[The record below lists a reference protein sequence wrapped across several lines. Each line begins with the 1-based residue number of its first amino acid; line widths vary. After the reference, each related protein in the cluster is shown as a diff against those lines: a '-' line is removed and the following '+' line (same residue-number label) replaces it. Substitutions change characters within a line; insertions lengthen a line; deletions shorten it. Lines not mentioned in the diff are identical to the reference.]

1 VEADRIAPLRGTDGR
16 ALSHRGQ
23 LTRSHLL
30 QVTRELLD
38 EATYRSLRVVDIA
51 RAART
56 SSATFYQYFAGVE
69 EAVVSL
75 AEELSN
81 RAGAQL
87 QAAAESEDPAELV
100 GCFLQLWRQHRA
112 LLAVIDLA
120 ALAGDERF
128 RALRTALLN
137 PVSETL
143 AARIDRS
150 GVDSRATAGVL
161 VSMLAHVAAHQAG
174 LREWGASE
182 EGLSEALARVV
193 RNELGREAWQP
204 E

>member
-1 VEADRIAPLRGTDGR
+1 MEADRIAPLRATDGR

-38 EATYRSLRVVDIA
+38 ATTYRSLRVVDIA

-56 SSATFYQYFAGVE
+56 SPATFYQYFAGVE
-69 EAVVSL
+69 DAVVAL
-75 AEELSN
+75 ADDLAVQ
-81 RAGAQL
+81 AGAQL
-87 QAAAESEDPAELV
+87 EAASEHDPTELV
-100 GCFLQLWRQHRA
+100 QAFLRLWHDHRA

-120 ALAGDERF
+120 ALAGDERL

-137 PVSETL
+137 PVSESL
-143 AARIDRS
+143 AARIDRE
-150 GVDSRATAGVL
+150 GCDPRAAAGAL

-174 LREWGASE
+174 LREWGATE
-182 EGLSEALARVV
+182 AGLIATLTRIVEQ
-193 RNELGREAWQP
+193 ELGRST
-204 E
+204 